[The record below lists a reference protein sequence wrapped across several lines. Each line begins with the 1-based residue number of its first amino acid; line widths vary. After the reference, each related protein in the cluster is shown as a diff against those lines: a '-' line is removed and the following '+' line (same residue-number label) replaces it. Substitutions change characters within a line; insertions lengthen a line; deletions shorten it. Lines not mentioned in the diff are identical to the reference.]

1 MLKKKSKIQ
10 LSKNQKVF
18 RTRPDTRQDS
28 RGQLGRGRN
37 AIITWVISANRLLA
51 MTEKITISI
60 MSEVIYFIQI

>member
-37 AIITWVISANRLLA
+37 AIITWNSKKFVTNVPTNQHS
-51 MTEKITISI
+51 K
-60 MSEVIYFIQI
+60 V